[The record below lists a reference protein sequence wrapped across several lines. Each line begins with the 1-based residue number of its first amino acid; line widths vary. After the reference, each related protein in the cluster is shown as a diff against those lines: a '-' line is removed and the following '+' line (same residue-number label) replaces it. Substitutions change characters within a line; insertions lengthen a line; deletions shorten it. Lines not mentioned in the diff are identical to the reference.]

1 MQRGLV
7 YLADHQ
13 ARHPAERRRREAA
26 KERTIAT
33 TKEIIEQIRL
43 TERDRAKAIAEQA
56 SGDGRKA
63 ARHALRMARRF
74 LWVLA
79 QGRAS

>member
-1 MQRGLV
+1 M
-7 YLADHQ
+7 
-13 ARHPAERRRREAA
+13 
-26 KERTIAT
+26 AT